1 MSALFILCSSIR
13 DGFSYLDLG
22 GGGGGGAKNFGGG
35 GRKSVPE

>member
-22 GGGGGGAKNFGGG
+22 GGGGGAKNFGGG
-35 GRKSVPE
+35 GGKKIRA